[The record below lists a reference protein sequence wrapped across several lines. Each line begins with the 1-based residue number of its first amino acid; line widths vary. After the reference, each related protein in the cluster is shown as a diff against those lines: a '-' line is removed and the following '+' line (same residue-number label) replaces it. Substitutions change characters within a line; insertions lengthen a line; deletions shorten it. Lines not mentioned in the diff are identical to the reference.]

1 MADQETLTA
10 LARIEQRQA
19 AIERSQ
25 ASFTEVAHR
34 ILDMMEIHNEK
45 LDEVLKAATVEPGPS
60 PVAEALAALLT
71 ATQEQTRLLTGL
83 PQALAVTI
91 REEMQR
97 ELEAEGY
104 EMEPAMPGSFDGDD
118 GDQDSGPH

>member
-1 MADQETLTA
+1 MDNQETAAA

-19 AIERSQ
+19 AYEQ
-25 ASFTEVAHR
+25 VAHS
-34 ILDMMEIHNEK
+34 ILGMLEVHNEK
-45 LDEVLKAATVEPGPS
+45 LDAILEAATVEAGPS
-60 PVAEALAALLT
+60 PVAEALQALVAAT
-71 ATQEQTRLLTGL
+71 EKQTRMLVAL

-104 EMEPAMPGSFDGDD
+104 ETEPAEPGAFDRVDD
-118 GDQDSGPH
+118 ED